1 MMEQLAELKRRPAPG
16 SAAEDR
22 SGGRGWLAMAAPAKA
37 WVWMSLVLPLALAGC
52 TTSSERGAL
61 PVPISQVY
69 KVQAGDTLYSIGWRY
84 GLDYRELAQ
93 TNGLQPPYTIYP
105 GQKLRLAAPV
115 AARAPTPGSAS
126 ATPPK
131 TAPKPAR
138 QTAPSAT
145 PATASRTRS
154 PAKAPATA
162 SRTAPS
168 PAAPPVASGAW
179 QWPTSSPVTREFGGV
194 SKGLDFS
201 VAAGTPV
208 RASAA
213 GEVVYAGAGLGGFQH
228 LVILK
233 HDERHLSAYGLNQP
247 IAVREGQKVNAQERI
262 ANIGSGAAAARTL
275 HFEIRRDG
283 KPVSPRTLL
292 RKR

>member
-1 MMEQLAELKRRPAPG
+1 MEQLAELRWRLAAG
-16 SAAEDR
+16 GAAEDR
-22 SGGRGWLAMAAPAKA
+22 SGGAGRLAMAAPAKA
-37 WVWMSLVLPLALAGC
+37 WVWMPLVLLLALAGC
-52 TTSSERGAL
+52 TSSERGAM

-69 KVQAGDTLYSIGWRY
+69 QVKAGDTLYSIGWRY
-84 GLDYRELAQ
+84 GLDYRDLAQ

-115 AARAPTPGSAS
+115 AARTPT
-126 ATPPK
+126 PK
-131 TAPKPAR
+131 TASKPAR

-162 SRTAPS
+162 SRTAPA
-168 PAAPPVASGAW
+168 PAAPVASGAW
-179 QWPTSSPVTREFGGV
+179 QWPTSSPVTREFGGA

-208 RASAA
+208 RAAAA

-262 ANIGSGAAAARTL
+262 ANIAAAAAAARTL

>member
-1 MMEQLAELKRRPAPG
+1 MMEQLAELKRRPAAG
-16 SAAEDR
+16 SAAEGR
-22 SGGRGWLAMAAPAKA
+22 SGGRWLTMAAPAKA
-37 WVWMSLVLPLALAGC
+37 WVWISLVLPLALAGC

-69 KVQAGDTLYSIGWRY
+69 KVKAGDTLYSIGWRY

-93 TNGLQPPYTIYP
+93 TNGLQSPYTIYP

-115 AARAPTPGSAS
+115 AARTPTPGSAS
-126 ATPPK
+126 ASPPK

-138 QTAPSAT
+138 QTTPSAT
-145 PATASRTRS
+145 PATRS

-168 PAAPPVASGAW
+168 PPPVASGAW

-262 ANIGSGAAAARTL
+262 ANIGAGAAAIRTL

-292 RKR
+292 SKR

>member
-1 MMEQLAELKRRPAPG
+1 MERFAELRWRLAAG
-16 SAAEDR
+16 AAAEDR
-22 SGGRGWLAMAAPAKA
+22 SGGRGWLAMAAQAKA
-37 WVWMSLVLPLALAGC
+37 WVWMPLVLLLALAGC
-52 TTSSERGAL
+52 TSSERGAL

-69 KVQAGDTLYSIGWRY
+69 QVKAGDTLYSIGWRY
-84 GLDYRELAQ
+84 GLDYRDLAQ

-115 AARAPTPGSAS
+115 AARTPT
-126 ATPPK
+126 PK
-131 TAPKPAR
+131 TASKPAR

-145 PATASRTRS
+145 PATASR
-154 PAKAPATA
+154 AAPA
-162 SRTAPS
+162 
-168 PAAPPVASGAW
+168 PAAPVASGAW
-179 QWPTSSPVTREFGGV
+179 QWPTSSPVTREFGGT

-208 RASAA
+208 RAAAA

-262 ANIGSGAAAARTL
+262 ANIAAAAAAARTL

-283 KPVSPRTLL
+283 KPVSPRALL

>member
-1 MMEQLAELKRRPAPG
+1 
-16 SAAEDR
+16 
-22 SGGRGWLAMAAPAKA
+22 MAAPVKA
-37 WVWMSLVLPLALAGC
+37 WVWMPLVLLLALAGC
-52 TTSSERGAL
+52 TSSERGA
-61 PVPISQVY
+61 VPIPISRVY
-69 KVQAGDTLYSIGWRY
+69 TVQAGDTLYSIGWRY
-84 GLDYRELAQ
+84 GLDYRGLAQ
-93 TNGLQPPYTIYP
+93 ANGLQPPYTIYP
-105 GQKLRLAAPV
+105 GQKLRLTAPAV
-115 AARAPTPGSAS
+115 AQAPTVGSAS
-126 ATPPK
+126 ASPPK
-131 TAPKPAR
+131 TAPKSAE
-138 QTAPSAT
+138 QTAPSAA

-154 PAKAPATA
+154 PTKAPATA
-162 SRTAPS
+162 SRTAPAK
-168 PAAPPVASGAW
+168 AAAPVASGAW
-179 QWPTSSPVTREFGGV
+179 QWPTSSPVTREFGGA

-262 ANIGSGAAAARTL
+262 ANIGGGVAAARTL

-283 KPVSPRTLL
+283 KPISPRTLL

>member
-1 MMEQLAELKRRPAPG
+1 MERFAELRWRLAAG
-16 SAAEDR
+16 AAAEDR
-22 SGGRGWLAMAAPAKA
+22 SGGRGWLAMAAQAKA
-37 WVWMSLVLPLALAGC
+37 WVWMPLVLLLALAGC
-52 TTSSERGAL
+52 TSSERGAL

-69 KVQAGDTLYSIGWRY
+69 QVKAGDTLYSIGWRY
-84 GLDYRELAQ
+84 GLDYRDLAQ

-115 AARAPTPGSAS
+115 AARTPT
-126 ATPPK
+126 PK
-131 TAPKPAR
+131 TASKPAR

-145 PATASRTRS
+145 PATASR
-154 PAKAPATA
+154 AAPA
-162 SRTAPS
+162 
-168 PAAPPVASGAW
+168 PAAPVASGAW
-179 QWPTSSPVTREFGGV
+179 QWPTSSPVTREFGGT

-201 VAAGTPV
+201 VAAGTSV
-208 RASAA
+208 RAAAA

-262 ANIGSGAAAARTL
+262 ANIAAAAAAARTL

-283 KPVSPRTLL
+283 KPVSPRALL

>member
-1 MMEQLAELKRRPAPG
+1 MEQLAELRWRLAAG
-16 SAAEDR
+16 AAAEDR
-22 SGGRGWLAMAAPAKA
+22 SGGRGRLAMAAPAKA
-37 WVWMSLVLPLALAGC
+37 WVWMPLVLLLALAGC
-52 TTSSERGAL
+52 TSSERGAL

-69 KVQAGDTLYSIGWRY
+69 QVKAGDTLYSIGWRY
-84 GLDYRELAQ
+84 GLDYRDLAQ
-93 TNGLQPPYTIYP
+93 TNSLQPPYTIYP
-105 GQKLRLAAPV
+105 GQKLRLAAPL
-115 AARAPTPGSAS
+115 AARTPTAGS
-126 ATPPK
+126 PPK
-131 TAPKPAR
+131 TASKPAR
-138 QTAPSAT
+138 RTAPSAT

-162 SRTAPS
+162 SRTAPA
-168 PAAPPVASGAW
+168 PAAPVASGAW
-179 QWPTSSPVTREFGGV
+179 QWPTSSPVTREFGGA
-194 SKGLDFS
+194 SKGLNFS

-208 RASAA
+208 RAAAA

-262 ANIGSGAAAARTL
+262 ANIGAAAAAARTL

-283 KPVSPRTLL
+283 KPVSPRALL